1 MTAPAAAEES
11 IDLLLGRLEAV
22 IGRLAEAREPIEEQ
36 VLAYEEGLRL
46 LAVAEARLK
55 ALGRDAGIG

>member
-1 MTAPAAAEES
+1 MTSMVAAEES

-22 IGRLAEAREPIEEQ
+22 IGRLAEAREPIEEL
-36 VLAYEEGLRL
+36 VLAYEEGLSL
-46 LAVAEARLK
+46 LAVAQARLE

>member
-1 MTAPAAAEES
+1 MTSPPPAEES
-11 IDLLLGRLEAV
+11 VDAVLGRLDAV

-46 LAVAEARLK
+46 LAVAQARLK
-55 ALGRDAGIG
+55 ALGQDAGIG